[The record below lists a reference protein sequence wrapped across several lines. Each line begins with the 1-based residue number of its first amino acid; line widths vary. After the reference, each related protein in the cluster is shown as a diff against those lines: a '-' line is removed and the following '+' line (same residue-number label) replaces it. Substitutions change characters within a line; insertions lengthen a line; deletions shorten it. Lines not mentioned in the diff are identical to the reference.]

1 MSNREED
8 FFEGND
14 SGKTNVEVVK
24 SIFKSKTFWVN
35 FVGFISFIIQNK
47 YGFVIDESLQAQA
60 LMLINIVLRTITKE
74 PVVWRN
80 DGHSTEDN

>member
-1 MSNREED
+1 MSSKEED
-8 FFEGND
+8 FFEGQEENHIE
-14 SGKTNVEVVK
+14 TVK

-35 FVGFISFIIQNK
+35 FVGFISFIVQNK

-60 LMLINIVLRTITKE
+60 LMLINIILRTITKE

-80 DGHSTEDN
+80 DGNSKENS